1 MGGWPYLSSSAP
13 ESLFRA
19 WGSRVAG
26 ALMRLAEPGVRHPLL
41 TSVQHVNLTADEGVA
56 RGGLGICWYHTG
68 VSTTSEMM
76 AAFRELR

>member
-1 MGGWPYLSSSAP
+1 
-13 ESLFRA
+13 
-19 WGSRVAG
+19 
-26 ALMRLAEPGVRHPLL
+26 MRLAEPGVRHPLL